1 MTENL
6 RKFLGQEA
14 DEAEAYA
21 DAEEQGEVA
30 PQSGQRGRKRS
41 KDPSQV
47 YAVRIPVSRLNEI
60 KAIADRLDE
69 APSVLIRKWV
79 LERLDELRREEEAH
93 STTRSDSEPNVT
105 AGHIHLGPRRQTTVR
120 EASGEVRSRR
130 RRYA

>member
-1 MTENL
+1 MNENL
-6 RKFLGQEA
+6 RELLGQEA

-21 DAEEQGEVA
+21 DAEELGKVA
-30 PQSGQRGRKRS
+30 PQPGQRGRKKS

-60 KAIADRLDE
+60 RSIADRIGE

-79 LERLDELRREEEAH
+79 LERLDELRREEEA
-93 STTRSDSEPNVT
+93 RSAERRHPEPNATV
-105 AGHIHLGPRRQTTVR
+105 GHIHLGPRRQATIR
-120 EASGEVRSRR
+120 EASGEVQNRR